1 MDNRN
6 LTALSIIAVFT
17 IGLGMAIAAGPIHEA
32 VSTVATPT
40 AIALAILVC
49 LVVGGTGTALF
60 LRLYHVAGIAG
71 AQKRRANAQAS
82 LVEARARRERRAA
95 SAVVI
100 VDANKQVFKPTFD
113 ADDNMTDIRRV
124 DLPGLPGVNGAP
136 VELTPFQERMLFKW
150 HVLHNTASVSPGNW
164 EVVEPAGLS
173 AGRTLDLPPIL
184 PRLLDAQRLI
194 IAGGSD
200 AGKTTLVKH
209 IVAGRI
215 DHSRIIPIDP
225 HAPSK
230 ILGFDVIG
238 AGRDYA
244 AIADALESLV
254 LLMTSRYQ
262 DVKAGVLGYGQH
274 ERVSVFI
281 DEWTGIVRNVDR
293 AGDQLAILLTE
304 SRKVNIHLTLCCHST
319 TIEALGLPDAQIRKS
334 ATVVEIVGGNGAP
347 RRAFIQP
354 AGKTNPDGSKA
365 KPQEYALPGPFAGY
379 VQAPAEVVR
388 ALPDSKILKAQM
400 MEAADES
407 ITAIAAEYF
416 GVDKPN
422 GRQLKQIRELLE
434 RATIAR
440 QGYDNNTT
448 GS

>member
-1 MDNRN
+1 MNNNRI
-6 LTALSIIAVFT
+6 LITASVIFVILMIIAM
-17 IGLGMAIAAGPIHEA
+17 IIAADAIRLA
-32 VSTVATPT
+32 VGTVATPT
-40 AIALAILVC
+40 AIALAVLAC
-49 LVVGGTGTALF
+49 LVLGGTGGAVF

-71 AQKRRANAQAS
+71 AQKRRANAQAL

-113 ADDNMTDIRRV
+113 TDDNMTDIRRV
-124 DLPGLPGVNGAP
+124 DLPGLPGVNGGP

-150 HVLHNTASVSPGNW
+150 HALHNTASVSPGNW
-164 EVVEPAGLS
+164 EVVEPAQLA
-173 AGRTLDLPPIL
+173 AGPPQLPPLL
-184 PRLLDAQRLI
+184 PKLIGAQRLI

-238 AGRDYA
+238 AGRDYD

-262 DVKAGVLGYGQH
+262 DVKSGILGYGQH

-281 DEWTGIVRNVDR
+281 DEWTGIVRNINQ
-293 AGDQLAILLTE
+293 AGELLTILLTE
-304 SRKVNIHLTLCCHST
+304 SRKVNIHLTLCCHSI
-319 TIEALGLPDAQIRKS
+319 TIDALGLPDAQIRKS
-334 ATVVEIVGGNGAP
+334 ATIVEITGGDGSP
-347 RRAFIQP
+347 RRAFIHP
-354 AGKTNPDGSKA
+354 ASKTDPDGSRA
-365 KPQEYALPGPFAGY
+365 KPKEYALPGPFAGY
-379 VQAPAEVVR
+379 VQAPAEVIR
-388 ALPDSKILKAQM
+388 ELPDSKILKAQM
-400 MEAADES
+400 MAAAGES
-407 ITAIAAEYF
+407 PTAIAAVYHD
-416 GVDKPN
+416 VDKPN
-422 GRQLKQIRELLE
+422 GRQIKEVRELLE
-434 RATIAR
+434 RATTAR
-440 QGYDNNTT
+440 NGHADSTT
-448 GS
+448 